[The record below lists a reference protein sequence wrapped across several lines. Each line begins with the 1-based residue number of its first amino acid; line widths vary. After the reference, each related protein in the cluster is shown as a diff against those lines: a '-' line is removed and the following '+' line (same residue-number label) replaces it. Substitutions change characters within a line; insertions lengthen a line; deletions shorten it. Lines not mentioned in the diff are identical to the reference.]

1 MFFQAGRTTLR
12 SSSSDDADQHGG
24 QARALNTLL
33 PALDAR
39 HSLDCDHFL
48 STGPSVFDRVLE
60 STSTKEKMAK
70 YQAAVFKQS
79 GAQPVSSHRTVHIDT
94 GASRTMR
101 PYLCVQPA
109 KFLSSVSLPPS
120 LCLSAV
126 QQDATPE
133 APALKTSAPADQK
146 HTPAPQCNGEWV
158 RMDRCE
164 TELTA

>member
-120 LCLSAV
+120 LSVCCPAGCNSRGTGSQNISASRSETHPCASV
-126 QQDATPE
+126 Q
-133 APALKTSAPADQK
+133 
-146 HTPAPQCNGEWV
+146 
-158 RMDRCE
+158 R
-164 TELTA
+164 